1 MAQWPSTWRIG
12 LTRMARAFNVDA
24 RVSSF
29 ELPALTKQ
37 QIKALMSDLDQQ
49 DARSVIILAV
59 AELWQR
65 EIGETQLKTYTY
77 RDIAPDTL
85 SATDLRA
92 EAKAYPAAAAY
103 RITIYDATGTRA
115 QAETADALYVD
126 GRLGIAWGADATWAD
141 VKDVESGIE
150 MWLND
155 GEAWEAAN

>member
-1 MAQWPSTWRIG
+1 
-12 LTRMARAFNVDA
+12 MARSFSVEA

-37 QIKALMSDLDQQ
+37 QIKALILDLDL
-49 DARSVIILAV
+49 DARNVIIRAI

-65 EIGETQLKTYTY
+65 EIGDAELKTYTY
-77 RDIAPDTL
+77 RDVVPDTL
-85 SATDLRA
+85 TATDLRA
-92 EAKAYPAAAAY
+92 EAEANPAAAAY

-115 QAETADALYVD
+115 APETAQALYVASE
-126 GRLGIAWGADATWAD
+126 GRMGIAWGADATWAD

-155 GEAWEAAN
+155 GEAWERAN